1 MKLSLSIAAISLAGL
16 VATAAFAQTELRIT
30 HPMSGSNKP
39 AFDAIVAEFEA
50 ANPDIKVTQIVFD
63 DDQYSDT
70 GLITQ
75 MKADQVP
82 DIYFQWAGFAVGRD
96 AAEGLAYDLTDA
108 LATDGWQDGFSAAAF
123 SAGAGTMADGR
134 AYMIPISFDITN
146 TIWYNQAIF
155 EENGLAPPAN
165 WAEFVALVKTLA
177 EKGETPIVIGNNEFW
192 PLGNWA
198 SHIASRVVP
207 PEEYAAAFERTGKFD
222 TPNWE
227 KALGLIAELQ
237 VAGGFNKDIQ
247 GLGADA
253 AMSTFF
259 QEAAV
264 MHPIGS
270 WLISEA
276 ATQADADFRYAQ
288 FDTPMIDES
297 HPLKDSVIGTFTG
310 FMVHKNSPNPEAAIR
325 FLKFFT
331 SKPAAKIWTEAGNI
345 SPVLGA
351 DEGAALDEHAAS
363 IVALLAGAGS
373 IVPPPDTTYPVPLAE
388 AWYQAAAYVAAGEKS
403 PKDALVWLDETVA
416 AMAP

>member
-1 MKLSLSIAAISLAGL
+1 MTPRIPFTALGL
-16 VATAAFAQTELRIT
+16 VLAFGTTALAQTELRIT

-96 AAEGLAYDLTDA
+96 ASEGLAYDLTDA
-108 LATDGWQDGFSAAAF
+108 LATDGWKDGFSAAAF

-146 TIWYNQAIF
+146 TIWYNEAIF
-155 EENGLAPPAN
+155 EENSLTAPATWP
-165 WAEFVALVKTLA
+165 EFVALVKTLA

-207 PEEYAAAFERTGKFD
+207 PEEYAAAFERTGKFS
-222 TPNWE
+222 TAGWE
-227 KALGLIAELQ
+227 KALDLIAELQ
-237 VAGGFNKDIQ
+237 AAGGFNKDIQ

-276 ATQADADFRYAQ
+276 TSQADPEFRYAQ
-288 FDTPMIDES
+288 FDTPLIDDT
-297 HPLKDSVIGTFTG
+297 HPLKGSVIGTFTG
-310 FMVHKNSPNPEAAIR
+310 FMVHKDSAQPEAAIK

-351 DEGAALDEHAAS
+351 DEGAALDAHSLS
-363 IVALLAGAGS
+363 IVALLSNAGS

-403 PKDALVWLDETVA
+403 PKDALAWLDETVA
-416 AMAP
+416 GMAP